1 MTASLTYPYG
11 KPLLKGRLK
20 VIAED
25 FLVDEMLGFEPAG
38 EGEHLFVQVEKS
50 NLTTHELIERVAK
63 DAGIRPRDVGYSG
76 IKDKTAVTR
85 QWLSL
90 HLPGKIHNAVSLE
103 ADDYIVL
110 RQIWHDKKLRPGTHR
125 SNRFDV
131 LLREVVEPDSK
142 SMEQIESISDFGMA
156 NYFGQQR
163 FGAGLDNVQRALQV
177 LGNARKSR
185 RLGRNKKSL
194 YLSALRS
201 ELFNQI
207 LSRRIEQGIWRQ
219 PVEGDIFMLSGSR
232 SIFQEAIND
241 EILARYRNFDIS
253 STASLYGYGASR
265 LSGTALQIEQRVY
278 TENQDICD
286 CLAAQ
291 GAKRQM
297 RALRHVVQDFS
308 VDYEADKQ
316 QLRVKAT
323 LPRGC
328 YFTSLLGHFI
338 ETDAFN

>member
-1 MTASLTYPYG
+1 
-11 KPLLKGRLK
+11 
-20 VIAED
+20 
-25 FLVDEMLGFEPAG
+25 
-38 EGEHLFVQVEKS
+38 
-50 NLTTHELIERVAK
+50 
-63 DAGIRPRDVGYSG
+63 
-76 IKDKTAVTR
+76 
-85 QWLSL
+85 
-90 HLPGKIHNAVSLE
+90 
-103 ADDYIVL
+103 
-110 RQIWHDKKLRPGTHR
+110 
-125 SNRFDV
+125 
-131 LLREVVEPDSK
+131 
-142 SMEQIESISDFGMA
+142 
-156 NYFGQQR
+156 
-163 FGAGLDNVQRALQV
+163 
-177 LGNARKSR
+177 
-185 RLGRNKKSL
+185 
-194 YLSALRS
+194 
-201 ELFNQI
+201 
-207 LSRRIEQGIWRQ
+207 
-219 PVEGDIFMLSGSR
+219 MLSGSR

-338 ETDAFN
+338 ETGGFN